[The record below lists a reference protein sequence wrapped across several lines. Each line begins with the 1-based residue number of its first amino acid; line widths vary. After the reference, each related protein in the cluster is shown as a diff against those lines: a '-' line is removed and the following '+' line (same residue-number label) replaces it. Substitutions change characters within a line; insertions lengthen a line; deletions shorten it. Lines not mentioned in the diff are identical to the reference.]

1 MLLLFWFFLF
11 FSGRK
16 VPKCFY
22 LFCFFNWLSFLS
34 LLNLR
39 NDKGSNTL
47 QRYWPHYRT
56 RTQTRVT
63 KGLFAWREEDPGTRK
78 ILEGGITLRWI
89 YMQKFWPVSCPS
101 REG

>member
-1 MLLLFWFFLF
+1 MFLF
-11 FSGRK
+11 VYFLLIILAVFSFTFK
-16 VPKCFY
+16 LK
-22 LFCFFNWLSFLS
+22 
-34 LLNLR
+34 

-47 QRYWPHYRT
+47 QRYQLHYRT

-78 ILEGGITLRWI
+78 ILEGGITLRWV
-89 YMQKFWPVSCPS
+89 YVQKFRPVSCSS